1 MKTLKKIIRVIGLC
15 IIIIGLVHSTPSIVS
30 AAAEKAQSFKTP
42 VIQIYLNNTPLISSS
57 GVPTLLN
64 GTIMIPLGGLYI
76 SGATVNYDESM
87 KMISIANMFTK
98 GSMKVGNQKAIV
110 NGKAVVYSEG
120 PRQINKQLYLP
131 LRFVNDAIGGSLN
144 WNAKSRKVVI
154 SYPEFV
160 GDGKI
165 SNDAYFLN
173 GVSGALYKRDTV
185 GVVRSL
191 GVSTAKLEPGYIGNT
206 QVSFVNI
213 AEDTDLVTIRNSS
226 GEPSIN
232 LTVINL
238 FVKNGAILRQST
250 GHYWQFSPE
259 DLKIYNGY
267 AVMNDGHVIRLIA
280 PDASVKESWNLSKL
294 AGEPDVSYAIEAI
307 GENYL
312 IARSSQEGLLT
323 LIDMEAKQAVL
334 LYKEFGINPS
344 DMPGF
349 KYDGITFT
357 GNGKNKSEL
366 QFEFTDTKKIKTA
379 FTYQL
384 GAQ

>member
-1 MKTLKKIIRVIGLC
+1 MNTLKKIIR
-15 IIIIGLVHSTPSIVS
+15 IIGLSFIILGLVYITPSIVS
-30 AAAEKAQSFKTP
+30 AASDSVQSSKTS
-42 VIQIYLNNTPLISSS
+42 VIQIYLNNTQITSSS

-64 GTIMIPLGGLYI
+64 GSIMLPLDGLYI
-76 SGATVNYDESM
+76 SSATVIYDERT

-98 GSMKVGNQKAIV
+98 GSMKVGGRSATV
-110 NGKAVVYSEG
+110 NGKVVTYSEG
-120 PRQINKQLYLP
+120 PQLIDKYLYIP
-131 LRFVNDAIGGSLN
+131 LRFVNDAIDKTLN
-144 WNAKSRKVVI
+144 WNAVSRKAI
-154 SYPEFV
+154 INYPEFV
-160 GDGKI
+160 GEGKI
-165 SNDAYFLN
+165 SNGAYFLN
-173 GVSGALYKRDTV
+173 GVNGTLYKRDIA

-206 QVSFVNI
+206 QISFVKI
-213 AEDTDLVTIRNSS
+213 TEDTDLVTIRNSS
-226 GEPSIN
+226 GEPSMN

-238 FVKNGAILRQST
+238 FVKKGAILRQST

-259 DLKIYNGY
+259 DLKIYNGN

-294 AGEPDVSYAIEAI
+294 VGEPDFSYSIEAI
-307 GENYL
+307 GESYL

-323 LIDMEAKQAVL
+323 LIDIEAKQAIL

-349 KYDGITFT
+349 KYDGIIFT

-366 QFEFTDTKKIKTA
+366 QFEFTDTKK
-379 FTYQL
+379 
-384 GAQ
+384 

>member
-1 MKTLKKIIRVIGLC
+1 M
-15 IIIIGLVHSTPSIVS
+15 
-30 AAAEKAQSFKTP
+30 
-42 VIQIYLNNTPLISSS
+42 
-57 GVPTLLN
+57 LN
-64 GTIMIPLGGLYI
+64 GTIMLPLDGLYI
-76 SGATVNYDESM
+76 SGATVNYNERT

-98 GSMKVGNQKAIV
+98 GSMKVGNRNATV

-144 WNAKSRKVVI
+144 WNAESRAAVI

-173 GVSGALYKRDTV
+173 GVSGTIYKRDTA
-185 GVVRSL
+185 GVVHSL
-191 GVSTAKLEPGYIGNT
+191 GVSTAKLESGYIGNT
-206 QVSFVNI
+206 KITFVKI
-213 AEDTDLVTIRNSS
+213 TEDTDLVTIQNSS
-226 GEPSIN
+226 GEPLIN

-238 FVKNGAILRQST
+238 FVKKGVILRQST
-250 GHYWQFSPE
+250 GLYWQFSPE
-259 DLKIYNGY
+259 DLKTYNGN
-267 AVMNDGHVIRLIA
+267 AVMNDGHSIRLIA
-280 PDASVKESWNLSKL
+280 PDASVKESWNISKL
-294 AGEPDVSYAIEAI
+294 AGEPDVSYSIEAI

-323 LIDMEAKQAVL
+323 LIDTETKQAIL

-344 DMPGF
+344 DMQGF
-349 KYDGITFT
+349 KYDGINFT
-357 GNGKNKSEL
+357 GNGKTKSEL
-366 QFEFTDTKKIKTA
+366 QFQFTNKYTTKTV
-379 FTYQL
+379 FTYEL

>member
-1 MKTLKKIIRVIGLC
+1 MNTLKKIIR
-15 IIIIGLVHSTPSIVS
+15 IIGLSFIILGLVYITPSIVS
-30 AAAEKAQSFKTP
+30 AASDSVQSSKTS
-42 VIQIYLNNTPLISSS
+42 VIQIYLNNTQITSSS

-64 GTIMIPLGGLYI
+64 GSIMLPLDGLYI
-76 SGATVNYDESM
+76 SSATVIYDERT

-98 GSMKVGNQKAIV
+98 GSMKVGGRSATV
-110 NGKAVVYSEG
+110 NGKVVTYSEG
-120 PRQINKQLYLP
+120 PQLIDKYLYIP
-131 LRFVNDAIGGSLN
+131 LRFVNDAIGGTLN
-144 WNAKSRKVVI
+144 WNAVSRKAI
-154 SYPEFV
+154 INYPEFV
-160 GDGKI
+160 GEGKI
-165 SNDAYFLN
+165 SNGAYFLN
-173 GVSGALYKRDTV
+173 GVNGTLYKRDIA

-206 QVSFVNI
+206 QISFVKI
-213 AEDTDLVTIRNSS
+213 TEDTDLVTIRNSS
-226 GEPSIN
+226 GEPSMN

-238 FVKNGAILRQST
+238 FVKKGAILRQST

-259 DLKIYNGY
+259 DLKIYNGN

-294 AGEPDVSYAIEAI
+294 VGEPDFSYSIEAI
-307 GENYL
+307 GESYL

-323 LIDMEAKQAVL
+323 LIDIEAKQAIL

-349 KYDGITFT
+349 KYDGIIFT

-366 QFEFTDTKKIKTA
+366 QFEFTDTKKIRTA

-384 GAQ
+384 DTK